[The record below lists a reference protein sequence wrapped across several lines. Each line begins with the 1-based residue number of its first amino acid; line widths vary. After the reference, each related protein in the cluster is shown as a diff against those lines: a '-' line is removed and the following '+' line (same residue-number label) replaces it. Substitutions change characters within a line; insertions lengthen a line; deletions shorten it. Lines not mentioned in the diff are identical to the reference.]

1 MRKQRKGTNESRY
14 KMPGEFVTLKNIHKW
29 QKYFIE
35 IQFLLTQQY
44 IQSRII
50 QIALKLGDYEIKELS
65 RD

>member
-1 MRKQRKGTNESRY
+1 
-14 KMPGEFVTLKNIHKW
+14 MPGEFVTLKNIHKW